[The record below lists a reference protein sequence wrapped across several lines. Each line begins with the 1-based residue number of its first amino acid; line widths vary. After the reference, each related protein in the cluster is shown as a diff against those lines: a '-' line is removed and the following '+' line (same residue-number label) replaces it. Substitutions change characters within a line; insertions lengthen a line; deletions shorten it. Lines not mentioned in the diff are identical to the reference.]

1 MGPDHQTT
9 WKVEGLRIELPAGV
23 ATVIGALPFTATD
36 VSTFML
42 EELPQLPGAPAVELD
57 STHLGVASVEAEVR
71 AGLIAL
77 LSELRGRT
85 EPIVMSLTG
94 PVTVA
99 LDLRRQGIDDEA
111 ASDRAVG
118 AVSEMARWLLAVAR
132 RWTPDAPV
140 LLFLTEPA
148 LAKSMHPTFPLRPAE
163 IERLVTSVVD
173 DVDTD
178 ATVGVQ
184 VSGRADWSLLLRTG
198 IGALAAPVGAHLESS
213 AADIGRFL
221 ESGGIMAWG
230 AVPVD
235 EPLGVSPERLWKRL
249 SAMWCELTQ
258 RGVDPMLLRER
269 SIITP
274 AGGLGAFGA
283 GQIDRVVELTR
294 ELGERVLRQTLGVRL
309 SIGA

>member
-99 LDLRRQGIDDEA
+99 LDLGLDDE
-111 ASDRAVG
+111 
-118 AVSEMARWLLAVAR
+118 L
-132 RWTPDAPV
+132 V
-140 LLFLTEPA
+140 LEGEAYELIHLVN
-148 LAKSMHPTFPLRPAE
+148 SLRK
-163 IERLVTSVVD
+163 ER
-173 DVDTD
+173 
-178 ATVGVQ
+178 G
-184 VSGRADWSLLLRTG
+184 
-198 IGALAAPVGAHLESS
+198 
-213 AADIGRFL
+213 F
-221 ESGGIMAWG
+221 
-230 AVPVD
+230 
-235 EPLGVSPERLWKRL
+235 
-249 SAMWCELTQ
+249 ELT
-258 RGVDPMLLRER
+258 
-269 SIITP
+269 
-274 AGGLGAFGA
+274 
-283 GQIDRVVELTR
+283 DRIVLTLPETQR
-294 ELGERVLRQTLGVRL
+294 ELGEGHGDWIAREVLATELRVTGDELKLEK
-309 SIGA
+309 S